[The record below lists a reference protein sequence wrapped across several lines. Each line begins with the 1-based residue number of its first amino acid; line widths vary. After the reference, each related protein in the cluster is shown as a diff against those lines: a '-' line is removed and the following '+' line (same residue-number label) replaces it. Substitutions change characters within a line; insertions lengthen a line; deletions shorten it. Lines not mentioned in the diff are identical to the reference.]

1 MQGKYYLIVDDFPTK
16 TSNYQQ
22 YQYRFTLQMI
32 CLICILNLDILH
44 DMDQPTTD
52 EKLIMQILFL
62 RYNEAIAALVKF
74 KLILCTLRQ

>member
-1 MQGKYYLIVDDFPTK
+1 
-16 TSNYQQ
+16 
-22 YQYRFTLQMI
+22 MI

-62 RYNEAIAALVKF
+62 KHNEAIAALVKF
-74 KLILCTLRQ
+74 EMILSTSRQ